1 MWQEQRTNMSKR
13 GGFYRLGKLHF
24 AHLHAVA
31 CSTWNV
37 ANFLPVIEW
46 LLTTCIVPKPE
57 SLQLCAAQSC
67 IPNYPFI
74 RLCCF
79 RVSKVPE
86 GACVPAVIVILCSLA
101 GLILRSWVS
110 SLCLWAQVPGGELN
124 MAAGVLPLFLGR
136 GITEFHP
143 DSPWLPA
150 LCLTPKQDY
159 ID

>member
-1 MWQEQRTNMSKR
+1 MWQEQRINTSKR
-13 GGFYRLGKLHF
+13 GGLCRLGKLHF
-24 AHLHAVA
+24 CTFVCRSLF
-31 CSTWNV
+31 CLKRSK
-37 ANFLPVIEW
+37 FLPVIGW

-86 GACVPAVIVILCSLA
+86 GACVPAVIVILCSLP

-136 GITEFHP
+136 GGTQFHP

-150 LCLTPKQDY
+150 LGLTPKQDY